1 MEYAGTGILRY
12 EKCSLRLVLE
22 LQKKIRK
29 KRELFNTEKNNNTE
43 FVEKL

>member
-12 EKCSLRLVLE
+12 EKCCLRLVLE

-29 KRELFNTEKNNNTE
+29 NQELNTEKNNNTE